1 MATDTATLKK
11 GTRVVVNTD
20 LPGAPEGTA
29 GKVGRAVGMAL
40 TRYRVAFD
48 NGSSFNSVAAS
59 KLVPEAEWDDY
70 QANRE
75 EAEAAAAAKA
85 AAPAET
91 PDDGGGDG
99 AAAPADDRLAA
110 VLARSQGPRE
120 RQGGRSPPG
129 GNLP

>member
-1 MATDTATLKK
+1 MATDTTTLKK

-29 GKVGRAVGMAL
+29 GKVGRSVGMTI

-48 NGSSFNSVAAS
+48 NGTSFNSVAES
-59 KLVPEAEWDDY
+59 KLVPEAEWDDW

-75 EAEAAAAAKA
+75 QAEADAAAKA
-85 AAPAET
+85 EAATAAPAEGEGEGE
-91 PDDGGGDG
+91 GGG

-110 VLARSQGPRE
+110 LLARSKAARD
-120 RQGGRSPPG
+120 RKA
-129 GNLP
+129 

>member
-1 MATDTATLKK
+1 MATDTTTLKK

-29 GKVGRAVGMAL
+29 GKVGRAVGMAI

-48 NGSSFNSVAAS
+48 NGASFNSVAAD
-59 KLVPEAEWDDY
+59 KLVPEKEWDDY

-75 EAEAAAAAKA
+75 EAEAAAKAKAETAA
-85 AAPAET
+85 AAPE
-91 PDDGGGDG
+91 DGGGDA

-110 VLARSQGPRE
+110 LLARSKAARDRKAG
-120 RQGGRSPPG
+120 
-129 GNLP
+129 